1 MRNKAILILIG
12 FLVITGLICVLWGNP
27 IIARGLENSLQAIIG
42 AKVEIEGFRLN
53 LFNMAVKMESIQ
65 ITNPADTW
73 KNIIAANKISFKLA
87 PGPLFEGKMVID
99 EIVVED
105 LIFNDKRRTDGKIEK
120 KAPPKPKEK
129 KESKLSRTIAT
140 MPILKP
146 ETIAGNL
153 DLKKI
158 TASYQ
163 FKTDLSAARIKSEI
177 TAYKEKWDANLE
189 ELSEIK
195 GEIEGLDEKI
205 GKLKIPN
212 DLKEIDE
219 QLKVVKEI
227 GDTVEK
233 IKTGLNYANDR
244 FKMDTQ
250 ALAGMIKGM
259 KEEAEADNQS
269 LLD

>member
-1 MRNKAILILIG
+1 
-12 FLVITGLICVLWGNP
+12 
-27 IIARGLENSLQAIIG
+27 
-42 AKVEIEGFRLN
+42 
-53 LFNMAVKMESIQ
+53 
-65 ITNPADTW
+65 
-73 KNIIAANKISFKLA
+73 KLGRA
-87 PGPLFEGKMVID
+87 L
-99 EIVVED
+99 
-105 LIFNDKRRTDGKIEK
+105 
-120 KAPPKPKEK
+120 
-129 KESKLSRTIAT
+129 AT

-158 TASYQ
+158 TRSYQ
-163 FKTDLSAARIKSEI
+163 FKTDLSAARIKAEI

-227 GDTVEK
+227 GDTAKK
-233 IKTGLNYANDR
+233 IQTGLDSANDR
-244 FKMDTQ
+244 FKKDTQ
-250 ALAGMIKGM
+250 ALAGMIKGLQ
-259 KEEAEADNQS
+259 EEAEADYQA
-269 LLD
+269 LLALAKLPDIGRINYAEALLGKAIYNTAVFILDTAAFIQKHLPARVDKPPKAKPSRDGQDIVLPRRKHQ